1 MKCLCIKKCQARDND
16 GYIRTFA
23 KGDVFEFE
31 EIPPNFAPIE
41 GEDAMPIN
49 FDTAQEQELLES
61 EFDLDKLKDYI
72 LIKYG
77 KKAGNRGKDKTIEY
91 LLDCRFRELN
101 ASDLNPPPTT
111 DVDEVL

>member
-1 MKCLCIKKCQARDND
+1 MKCLCVKRCQARDND

-23 KGDVFEFE
+23 KGDVWDFKET
-31 EIPPNFAPIE
+31 PPNFVPIE
-41 GEDAMPIN
+41 GEDAVPIN

-61 EFDLDKLKDYI
+61 DFNLDDLKEYI
-72 LIKYG
+72 LKKYG

-91 LLDCRFRELN
+91 LLDCRFRELSD
-101 ASDLNPPPTT
+101 ADLNPTT